1 MAFFGLKS
9 SKKAEEEKQ
18 AAVEQAR
25 RDMVQNNYTNLSNL
39 SKGSQVNF
47 TIPYFDVYDPRFM
60 DTGCPVSVHGSIV
73 YSIDDMD
80 LFHQINKNEAYSDET
95 FKNKL
100 RGQVTLFVKGV
111 VSNAPADAQI
121 PVVQLERKVMEISQL
136 VQARVAPQ
144 VAQLFGITVRNIS
157 ITSINI
163 DKDSRGYS
171 ELKALTADL
180 ERERTLTQHRISI
193 SNFEQ
198 NNEMDMEMRR
208 MQTVET
214 ARMQLDDQRER
225 LRIERDVTEAGQ
237 MQLIEDGRRPTLG
250 QSDIGGGMFS
260 QQMGGGMLNQQ
271 MGGGMF
277 GAQQQMGG
285 GMFGGQQMGGAPQ
298 MGGTPPPMGMGTP
311 PPMTSTLYHAFINGQ
326 QAGPFDVNTLRQYA
340 QQGLFNA
347 QTQVWSQ
354 GMPQWAPANTV
365 PELAALFAPPPPIG
379 GQTPPPIG
387 GNGPVPPPTL

>member
-1 MAFFGLKS
+1 
-9 SKKAEEEKQ
+9 
-18 AAVEQAR
+18 
-25 RDMVQNNYTNLSNL
+25 
-39 SKGSQVNF
+39 
-47 TIPYFDVYDPRFM
+47 
-60 DTGCPVSVHGSIV
+60 
-73 YSIDDMD
+73 
-80 LFHQINKNEAYSDET
+80 
-95 FKNKL
+95 
-100 RGQVTLFVKGV
+100 
-111 VSNAPADAQI
+111 
-121 PVVQLERKVMEISQL
+121 MEISQL

-250 QSDIGGGMFS
+250 QGDIGGGMFS